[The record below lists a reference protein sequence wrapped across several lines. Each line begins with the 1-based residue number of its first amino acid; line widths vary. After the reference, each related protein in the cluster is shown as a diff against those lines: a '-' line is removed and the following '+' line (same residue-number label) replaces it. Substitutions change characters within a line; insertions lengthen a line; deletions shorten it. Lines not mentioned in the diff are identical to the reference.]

1 MPNDLATTN
10 RDIVAILNG
19 TNPFAA
25 LPAELAR
32 PASYFCACKAHLF
45 KGGATE
51 LCANLVYWLK
61 KGLTVDDAK
70 SIFRRLCDPDMARGH
85 NWENQLMADL
95 AGAVDDVLRRRK
107 AHQETMRRREEDAGS
122 RAVVS
127 LADSFGRV

>member
-1 MPNDLATTN
+1 MASDLSTTN
-10 RDIVAILNG
+10 RDIVAILNSN
-19 TNPFAA
+19 NPFAA

-51 LCANLVYWLK
+51 LCANLVYWIK

-70 SIFRRLCDPDMARGH
+70 SIFRRLCDPDVARGH

-95 AGAVDDVLRRRK
+95 AGAVDDCLRRRK

-127 LADSFGRV
+127 LADAFGRV